1 MSDSFY
7 GLYSTTGFDLLAV
20 LTKIASRKNPKIDL
34 GPIDLSC
41 SFVVSDAQKEDM
53 PIVYVSSTFETLTGY
68 KSSEI
73 LGKNCRFLQAPGG
86 KVAKGEER
94 KFADSQVVYEMK
106 KHIETAEECQFLNVN
121 YKKSGEPF
129 VNLITVIPVSLD
141 EVTGKVTH
149 FVGFQVDLLEQS
161 NSILNRVSGIFF
173 FDLS

>member
-20 LTKIASRKNPKIDL
+20 LTKVASRKNPTIDL

-68 KSSEI
+68 KSEEI

-86 KVAKGEER
+86 VVTKGDKR

-106 KHIETAEECQFLNVN
+106 RHIESAEECQFLNVN

-141 EVTGKVTH
+141 DSTGNVTH
-149 FVGFQVDLLEQS
+149 FVGFQVDLLQQS
-161 NSILNRVSGIFF
+161 HAILNRVSGIFCY
-173 FDLS
+173 